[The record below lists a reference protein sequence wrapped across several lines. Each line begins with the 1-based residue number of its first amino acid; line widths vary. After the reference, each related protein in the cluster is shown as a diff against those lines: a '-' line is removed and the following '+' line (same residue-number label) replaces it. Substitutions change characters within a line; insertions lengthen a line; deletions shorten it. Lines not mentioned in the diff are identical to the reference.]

1 MQKGLDQMNV
11 CVHHAVSDIT
21 GATGMAIIRAIVE
34 GERDPQVLARLRDR
48 RCRKTE
54 AQIAEELTGNWR
66 PEHLFNLSQALKMYD
81 QLCSVID
88 DYDREI
94 ITYISALHP
103 EEAKDIIVPL
113 RCQRT
118 RPRT

>member
-1 MQKGLDQMNV
+1 MNV

-34 GERDPQVLARLRDR
+34 GERDPQVLARLRDP

-66 PEHLFNLSQALKMYD
+66 PEHLFNLSP
-81 QLCSVID
+81 S
-88 DYDREI
+88 
-94 ITYISALHP
+94 T
-103 EEAKDIIVPL
+103 
-113 RCQRT
+113 
-118 RPRT
+118 